1 MSGPRLFVGLGNPG
15 KEYENTRHNFGFDVA
30 RELAASFGTSFQFET
45 RFNAQLA
52 SAPLAGTKL
61 WIVLPYSFMNLS
73 GDVVSKVAN
82 YYKIPLE
89 GLLVSVDDADL
100 PLGALRMRESG
111 RSGGHRGLESIE
123 KRMGS
128 KDYARQKLGI
138 GRIGESRDIKNYVLG
153 RFSPE
158 EQILRDQVVDIAVKQ
173 ARCWANEGCTIAMTR
188 YNGTL
193 N

>member
-1 MSGPRLFVGLGNPG
+1 MSGPRLFIGLGNPG
-15 KEYENTRHNFGFDVA
+15 KDYKNTRHNFGFDVA
-30 RELAASFGTSFQFET
+30 EQLAASAGASLQFEAK
-45 RFNAQLA
+45 FNAQLA
-52 SAPLAGTKL
+52 NAQIDGTKT

-73 GDVVSKVAN
+73 GDVVSKVAH
-82 YYKIPLE
+82 YYKIPIE
-89 GLLVSVDDADL
+89 HLLVAVDDADL
-100 PLGALRMRESG
+100 PLGTLRMRESG

-128 KDYARQKLGI
+128 KEYARQKLGI

-158 EQILRDQVVDIAVKQ
+158 EQILRDQVVDTAVKQ
-173 ARCWANEGCTIAMTR
+173 ARCWVNDGCANAMTR